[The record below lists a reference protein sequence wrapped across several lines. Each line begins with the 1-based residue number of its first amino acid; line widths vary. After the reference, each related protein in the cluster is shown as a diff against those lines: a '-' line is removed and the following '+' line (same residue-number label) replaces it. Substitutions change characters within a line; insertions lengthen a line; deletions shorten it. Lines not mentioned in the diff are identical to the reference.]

1 MASKHILEG
10 LIKWS
15 TRDRWADRFE
25 RILEDHEK
33 ERCAIIHDQMDRHYH
48 RVLDEPVPA
57 LGGETPRSAVK
68 TESGRGKV
76 SDWLK
81 MMENRTAKSGVHDSA
96 MASYNFSWLWTELG
110 ISELTR

>member
-33 ERCAIIHDQMDRHYH
+33 ERCAIIDDQMDRHYH

-57 LGGETPRSAVK
+57 LGGETPPRSQNGEW
-68 TESGRGKV
+68 TGQG

-81 MMENRTAKSGVHDSA
+81 MENRTAKSVFTTAQWQVTTSVGYGQNWASA
-96 MASYNFSWLWTELG
+96 N
-110 ISELTR
+110 